1 MNAKFLTCNCRDNY
15 GATPKDRL
23 SEEEE
28 NYREIID
35 LLNKNSK
42 PVPQQQSVPVLQ
54 KPTIKVSI
62 LAS

>member
-28 NYREIID
+28 NYHEIID

-42 PVPQQQSVPVLQ
+42 PVPQQQSVP

>member
-28 NYREIID
+28 YFHEIID

-42 PVPQQQSVPVLQ
+42 PVPQQQSVP